1 MKSCSLADEENIQLK
16 GVPQISSLSAAV
28 VTHQGHMMSCD
39 FLEAVQGFGV
49 HSHKSKMYSGC

>member
-1 MKSCSLADEENIQLK
+1 MKSCSLADEENTLK
-16 GVPQISSLSAAV
+16 GVPQINSLSEAV

-49 HSHKSKMYSGC
+49 HSHKPKMYSGC